1 MLGEPEDDCVRLGV
15 RVELGEPDNEGV
27 PERLEVDEGLGE
39 IDELGVGVAE
49 PLCDWLG
56 DTVSLGD

>member
-15 RVELGEPDNEGV
+15 MVELGEPDNEGV

>member
-1 MLGEPEDDCVRLGV
+1 MMLGEPEDDCVRLGV
-15 RVELGEPDNEGV
+15 MVELGEPDNEGV

-49 PLCDWLG
+49 PLCDWL
-56 DTVSLGD
+56 